1 MSPRRVYRVTRPT
14 RADRTRERI
23 VEAVGRLLQDGRF
36 HASSMEEVAD
46 AAGVSRATLY
56 QHFRSRLDLVD
67 ALCDRLSV
75 NPALLAIRE
84 TVALAD
90 ADAALDRTLEQTVRF
105 WASAGPMLEQLY
117 GAAAVDPAAA
127 GLVDRQRADRRSEI
141 ARLAARLREAGRLR
155 AGVDERRALTVLL
168 LLTSFETFRELRRE
182 VADEAALARLLQ
194 ELARELLVA

>member
-1 MSPRRVYRVTRPT
+1 MSPRRVYRVARPS

-23 VEAVGRLLQDGRF
+23 VEAVAGLLRDGRF
-36 HASSMEEVAD
+36 HASSMEEVAE

-56 QHFRSRLDLVD
+56 QHFRSRLDVVD
-67 ALCDRLSV
+67 ALCDRLSA
-75 NPALLAIRE
+75 NPALLEIRE
-84 TVALAD
+84 TVGLPD
-90 ADAALDRTLEQTVRF
+90 ADAALDRTLQHAVRF
-105 WASAGPMLEQLY
+105 WASEAAMLEQLY

-127 GLVDRQRADRRSEI
+127 GFVDRQRADRRSEI

-168 LLTSFETFRELRRE
+168 LLTSFETFCELRRE
-182 VADEAALARLLQ
+182 TADEAALAGLLQ